1 MSKKYIVENKH
12 ITSKAIK
19 GIIGSYAFC
28 SINVENML
36 EPSRRDDLESLFY
49 IFVYCL
55 IKKDEEQQLI
65 KIKHD
70 ISIIKSNSF
79 LINDNYFNVIK
90 QIHSYIRKMTF
101 TQKPNYN
108 YIIDLFC
115 VIE

>member
-1 MSKKYIVENKH
+1 
-12 ITSKAIK
+12 
-19 GIIGSYAFC
+19 
-28 SINVENML
+28 ML

-55 IKKDEEQQLI
+55 IKKDKEQQLI

-70 ISIIKSNSF
+70 INIIKPNSF
-79 LINDNYFNVIK
+79 LINDYHFNAIK

-115 VIE
+115 VIK